1 MDDPIIGYISIL
13 TNNSIKAKYREI
25 PEEFEHADQLLAD
38 IEIEYDGEMP
48 DSMRYFEINE
58 CSSPVDLHDFLDKQ
72 FKTFKLAV
80 FSNPAA
86 RKGELFKEIK
96 EQINNSKI
104 ELTQISATVHLLHD
118 ITLDALINCK
128 IQYCED
134 TLKLLANE
142 QSDVEIIEAKTPPS
156 AEPVYFFKID
166 EQFKTSSNFI
176 LPLMHKEL
184 KKAGYIDCSLRE
196 FRRLFFITGD
206 KIPIESPSPIV
217 WKGTKYNHFA
227 YFIKCINHS
236 FISYSKSPSNNEIAN
251 HLFYKSV
258 EGTYFSSSKGRFDSR
273 LDPVVKSRFD
283 AIMKRI
289 GLLQKTTIQ

>member
-25 PEEFEHADQLLAD
+25 PEEFEHADELLAD

-80 FSNPAA
+80 LSNPTA

-104 ELTQISATVHLLHD
+104 ELTQICATVHLLHD

-142 QSDVEIIEAKTPPS
+142 QSDLEIIEAKTPPS

-176 LPLMHKEL
+176 LSSMHKEL

-196 FRRLFFITGD
+196 FRKLFFIPGD
-206 KIPIESPSPIV
+206 NMPIESPSPIV

-227 YFIKCINHS
+227 YFIKCINRS
-236 FISYSKSPSNNEIAN
+236 FISYSKSPSNNEIAI

-258 EGTYFSSSKGRFDSR
+258 EGAYFSSSKGRFDSR
-273 LDPVVKSRFD
+273 LDPAIKSRFD

>member
-1 MDDPIIGYISIL
+1 
-13 TNNSIKAKYREI
+13 
-25 PEEFEHADQLLAD
+25 
-38 IEIEYDGEMP
+38 MP
-48 DSMRYFEINE
+48 DSMRYFEING
-58 CSSPVDLHDFLDKQ
+58 CSSPVDLLDFLDKQ

-80 FSNPAA
+80 LSNPTA
-86 RKGELFKEIK
+86 RKVELFKEIK
-96 EQINNSKI
+96 EQIYNSKI
-104 ELTQISATVHLLHD
+104 ELAQISATVHLLHD

-196 FRRLFFITGD
+196 FRRLFFIPGD

-227 YFIKCINHS
+227 YYIKCINRS
-236 FISYSKSPSNNEIAN
+236 FLSYSRSPSNNEIAN

-258 EGTYFSSSKGRFDSR
+258 EGAYFSSSKGRFDSR

>member
-1 MDDPIIGYISIL
+1 MDNPIIGYISIL

-58 CSSPVDLHDFLDKQ
+58 CSSPVDLQDLLDKQ
-72 FKTFKLAV
+72 FKNFKLAV
-80 FSNPAA
+80 FTNPSA
-86 RKGELFKEIK
+86 RKGEFLKEIK
-96 EQINNSKI
+96 EQVNNSKI
-104 ELTQISATVHLLHD
+104 ELARISSSVHLLHD

-142 QSDVEIIEAKTPPS
+142 QSDVEIVVPGTHVS
-156 AEPVYFFKID
+156 AEIVYFFKID
-166 EQFKTSSNFI
+166 EKFRTSSNSI
-176 LPLMHKEL
+176 LPLLHKEL

-196 FRRLFFITGD
+196 FRRLFFIPGD

-227 YFIKCINHS
+227 YFIKCINRS
-236 FISYSKSPSNNEIAN
+236 FISYSKSPSNNEIAI

-258 EGTYFSSSKGRFDSR
+258 EGVYFTSSKGRFDSR